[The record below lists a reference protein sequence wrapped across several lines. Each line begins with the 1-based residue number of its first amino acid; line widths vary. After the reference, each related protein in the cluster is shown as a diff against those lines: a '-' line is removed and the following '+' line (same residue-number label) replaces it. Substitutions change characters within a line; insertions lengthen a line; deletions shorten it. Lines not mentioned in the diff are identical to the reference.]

1 MECGQIILCQALKKK
16 KKTVSGV
23 NSQYTGFWIKLPDD
37 EILIIVNI
45 NKAHSNSID
54 IKMNML
60 IHCGVMCMTL
70 SLKMMD
76 ELWMRGYW
84 MLPGQ
89 DVLQLQVLSPRL

>member
-1 MECGQIILCQALKKK
+1 M
-16 KKTVSGV
+16 GV
-23 NSQYTGFWIKLPDD
+23 WIKLPGD
-37 EILIIVNI
+37 EILIIVKTNR
-45 NKAHSNSID
+45 AHSNSID

-70 SLKMMD
+70 SLNMME

-89 DVLQLQVLSPRL
+89 GRVAACLPVCNLSKW